1 MEESKK
7 KIISQVIITILTFLV
22 AFFGTTYLMSNF
34 NSADKELNKIAI
46 EINKSAPTMVDKDTR
61 LDNVSVFENTLEYN
75 YTLINIAKDDA
86 GLDLDGAKKFIMKNA
101 QDNLD
106 NRPEMKD
113 YREKKIALKYNYK
126 DKNGKQLFDFTV
138 KTNKK

>member
-22 AFFGTTYLMSNF
+22 AFFGTRYLMSNF
-34 NSADKELNKIAI
+34 NSADKELKKIAI

-61 LDNVSVFENTLEYN
+61 LDNVSVFENTLQYN
-75 YTLINIAKDDA
+75 YTLINIAIDDA

-126 DKNGKQLFDFTV
+126 DKNSKQLFDFTV